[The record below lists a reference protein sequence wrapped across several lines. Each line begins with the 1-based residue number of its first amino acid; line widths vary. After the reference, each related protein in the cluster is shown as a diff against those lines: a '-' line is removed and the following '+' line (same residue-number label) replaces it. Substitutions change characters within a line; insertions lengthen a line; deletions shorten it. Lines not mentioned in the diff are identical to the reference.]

1 LIILRSE
8 KKMKKDRYVFPAI
21 FTFDDDGITIEF
33 PDLPGCISCAD
44 TLDEAVKNA
53 KEVLGLYLWSMEKDN
68 EPIPEPTAVNQL
80 RLEKNQMPMLIEV
93 WMPLIRHEMDNKAVK
108 KTLTIPQWLNIL
120 AEKHNINFSQVLQEA
135 LKEKLGIN
143 DYKHS

>member
-1 LIILRSE
+1 MNRDTYI
-8 KKMKKDRYVFPAI
+8 FPAI

-68 EPIPEPTAVNQL
+68 ESIPEPTPVN
-80 RLEKNQMPMLIEV
+80 N
-93 WMPLIRHEMDNKAVK
+93 
-108 KTLTIPQWLNIL
+108 
-120 AEKHNINFSQVLQEA
+120 
-135 LKEKLGIN
+135 LKLWTKSN
-143 DYKHS
+143 SNVD